1 MLLAAELHASGKS
14 ERYRT
19 YCLCCL
25 HLRSASGGA
34 AKLRKVEETLCVEDL
49 VGYKFHRG
57 WRSVDGGTAGH
68 LPDSGLLEVE
78 YAVGQHVHDGQQAQ
92 RILHAP
98 CHAER
103 LEAVIR
109 ACLALYCQEE

>member
-1 MLLAAELHASGKS
+1 MHLARVKGTGLIIYVVYIYEMPL
-14 ERYRT
+14 
-19 YCLCCL
+19 
-25 HLRSASGGA
+25 GGT
-34 AKLRKVEETLCVEDL
+34 AKLRKVEEILCVEDL

-103 LEAVIR
+103 LEAIIR